1 MFIIIKRD
9 TVDHVYKKIMI
20 EDQLK
25 FKYSLYMTSDF

>member
-20 EDQLK
+20 DDELNTVVHDL
-25 FKYSLYMTSDF
+25 